1 MLDVS
6 VKRRADIGSDYQ
18 LNVSKI
24 RYKLKCQRNE
34 NPVAHQY
41 DIDLLRRNGN
51 EKDEFK
57 IRCRN
62 RFLVLEVLKEEEQ
75 NVNEMSGDLKKVLPG
90 DAGCTI
96 RRRVRLRR
104 KKWISGETWGVIR
117 ERAEANVRSEG
128 HNIDDQ
134 DTELARAVYKT
145 LDSEVK
151 RLTKEIKEDLLM
163 KRF

>member
-24 RYKLKCQRNE
+24 RYKLQCQRNE

-57 IRCRN
+57 IECRN
-62 RFLVLEVLKEEEQ
+62 RFLMREVLEEEE
-75 NVNEMSGDLKKVLPG
+75 
-90 DAGCTI
+90 
-96 RRRVRLRR
+96 
-104 KKWISGETWGVIR
+104 
-117 ERAEANVRSEG
+117 
-128 HNIDDQ
+128 
-134 DTELARAVYKT
+134 
-145 LDSEVK
+145 
-151 RLTKEIKEDLLM
+151 
-163 KRF
+163 